1 MSRLRQSLRSA
12 FSRLAHRLAPPELLT
27 ALRFLRTQSGIAFPK
42 RNVEVL
48 QKPPGGK
55 VLILAPHPDDEAIG
69 MGGSLAMLVAAGADI
84 TVIYVTDGGGPDP
97 AERARL
103 TEIRR
108 AETQLLVE
116 RTGIKAVFFDAPDT
130 GLTNDALYVG
140 KMREFLRAERPDVIY
155 TPSLF
160 DHHYDHF
167 MTNQILREA
176 LALESGIAPTVMG
189 YEVWDNIPFPNVL
202 VDVSAH
208 QAEKEKLLACYAT
221 PHEYTDF
228 TQLCRDRTAVYF
240 TLYVNSEKRFVG
252 KGFAEAFLRFDT
264 RTFIELHDGYVASL
278 RESKSE
284 LPSRIRA
291 SRVEGES

>member
-1 MSRLRQSLRSA
+1 M
-12 FSRLAHRLAPPELLT
+12 
-27 ALRFLRTQSGIAFPK
+27 RTQSGIAFPK
-42 RNVEVL
+42 RNVEVV
-48 QKPPGGK
+48 KSVTPGR

-69 MGGSLAMLVAAGADI
+69 MGGVLAMHVAAGSDI

-103 TEIRR
+103 TAVRR
-108 AETQLLVE
+108 AETQLLVD
-116 RTGIKAVFFDAPDT
+116 RTGVEPIFWNAPDT
-130 GLTNDALYVG
+130 GLENDPQYVE
-140 KMREFLRAERPDVIY
+140 KLREFLRAKSPEVIY

-167 MTNQILREA
+167 TTNQILREA
-176 LALESGIAPTVMG
+176 LELETGVAPTILG
-189 YEVWDNIPFPNVL
+189 YEVWDNIPFPNML

-208 QAEKEKLLACYAT
+208 QAEKEALLACYAT

-240 TLYVNSEKRFVG
+240 TLYVSSEKRFVG
-252 KGFAEAFLRFDT
+252 KGFAEAFLRFDA

-284 LPSRIRA
+284 LPSRIHGFP
-291 SRVEGES
+291 SVQNEGGKA